1 MANEQ
6 NLIPQQHKLTV
17 EEQSKGG
24 KKSVKSKKE
33 KKYIKNLFEQ
43 LLSLELKDN
52 TLKEKIKSLGVPED
66 EITIQMALCV
76 SITNRALQ
84 GNLKAFEIIQNSTGQ
99 NWKEGTQTEHIDNLI
114 FINDIPTKLKEK
126 KEVDKKEEKL

>member
-1 MANEQ
+1 MSNKN

-24 KKSVKSKKE
+24 KRSVKSKKE

-43 LLSLELKDN
+43 LLSLELKDD
-52 TLKEKIKSLGVPED
+52 TLKEQIKSLGIPED
-66 EITIQMALCV
+66 EITIQMALCA

-99 NWKEGTQTEHIDNLI
+99 NWKEGTDTEHIDSI
-114 FINDIPTKLKEK
+114 VFINDISSKLKET
-126 KEVDKKEEKL
+126 KEWTLQLE

>member
-6 NLIPQQHKLTV
+6 NLIPQQHTLTV

-24 KKSVKSKKE
+24 KESVKSKKE
-33 KKYIKNLFEQ
+33 KKYIKNLFEK

-52 TLKEKIKSLGVPED
+52 TLKEQIKSLGVPED
-66 EITIQMALCV
+66 ELTIEMALCAT
-76 SITNRALQ
+76 IIKRALH

-99 NWKEGTQTEHIDNLI
+99 NWKEGSQTEHIENII
-114 FINDIPTKLKEK
+114 FLNDIPTKLAEEKK
-126 KEVDKKEEKL
+126 KEVKE

>member
-1 MANEQ
+1 MSNKK

-17 EEQSKGG
+17 DEQSKGG

-43 LLSLELKDN
+43 LLSLELRDD
-52 TLKEKIKSLGVPED
+52 TLKEKIRALGVPED

-99 NWKEGTQTEHIDNLI
+99 NWKEGTDTEHIENLI

-126 KEVDKKEEKL
+126 KELDVKEEKS

>member
-1 MANEQ
+1 MANKK
-6 NLIPQQHKLTV
+6 NLVPQAHKLTV
-17 EEQSKGG
+17 DELSKGG

-43 LLSLELKDN
+43 LLSLELKDV
-52 TLKEKIKSLGVPED
+52 TLKEQIKSLGIPED

-76 SITNRALQ
+76 SITQRALQ

-99 NWKEGTQTEHIDNLI
+99 NWKEGTDTEHIENII
-114 FINDIPTKLKEK
+114 FVNDICTKLKEVK
-126 KEVDKKEEKL
+126 KLKEK

>member
-1 MANEQ
+1 MSNKK

-43 LLSLELKDN
+43 LLSLELKDD
-52 TLKEKIKSLGVPED
+52 TLKEQIKSLGIPED
-66 EITIQMALCV
+66 EITIEMALCV
-76 SITNRALQ
+76 AVTNRALQ
-84 GNLKAFEIIQNSTGQ
+84 GNLKAFELIQNSTGQ
-99 NWKEGTQTEHIDNLI
+99 NWKEGNDTEHIENII
-114 FINDIPTKLKEK
+114 FLNDISTKLKEK
-126 KEVDKKEEKL
+126 KELDKKE

>member
-1 MANEQ
+1 MSNKK
-6 NLIPQQHKLTV
+6 NLVPQAHKLTV
-17 EEQSKGG
+17 DELSKGG
-24 KKSVKSKKE
+24 KKSVKARKE

-43 LLSLELKDN
+43 LLSLELKDDI
-52 TLKEKIKSLGVPED
+52 LKKQIKSLGIPED

-99 NWKEGTQTEHIDNLI
+99 NWKEGTDTEHIENII
-114 FINDIPTKLKEK
+114 FVNDICTKLKEVK
-126 KEVDKKEEKL
+126 KLKEK

>member
-1 MANEQ
+1 MSNKKT
-6 NLIPQQHKLTV
+6 LVPQAHKLTV
-17 EEQSKGG
+17 DELSKGG

-43 LLSLELKDN
+43 LLSLELKDD
-52 TLKEKIKSLGVPED
+52 TLKEQIKSLGIPED

-76 SITNRALQ
+76 SITQRALQ

-99 NWKEGTQTEHIDNLI
+99 NWKEGTDTEHIENII
-114 FINDIPTKLKEK
+114 FVNDICTKLKEVK
-126 KEVDKKEEKL
+126 KLKEK

>member
-1 MANEQ
+1 MANKN
-6 NLIPQQHKLTV
+6 NLIPQAHKLTV
-17 EEQSKGG
+17 DEQSRGG

-33 KKYIKNLFEQ
+33 KRYIKNLFEQ
-43 LLSLELKDN
+43 LLSLELKDD
-52 TLKEKIKSLGVPED
+52 TLKEKIKALGIPED

-99 NWKEGTQTEHIDNLI
+99 NWKEGTDTEHIENLI
-114 FINDIPTKLKEK
+114 FINDIPTKLKEREAEK
-126 KEVDKKEEKL
+126 KDK

>member
-1 MANEQ
+1 MSNKKT
-6 NLIPQQHKLTV
+6 LVPQAHKLTV
-17 EEQSKGG
+17 DELSKGG

-43 LLSLELKDN
+43 LLSLELKDV
-52 TLKEKIKSLGVPED
+52 TLKEQIKSLGIPED

-76 SITNRALQ
+76 SITQRALQ

-99 NWKEGTQTEHIDNLI
+99 NWKEGTDTEHI
-114 FINDIPTKLKEK
+114 E
-126 KEVDKKEEKL
+126 EVKNYG